1 MLHLSVKVD
10 GTTLKL
16 GNLVTLMNRYIY
28 IYITFESCPSTLQVV
43 SFSVILQMKYPP
55 SVNALQMINNVNR
68 GLPLLCKITAGT
80 YFPKYLLSWYPPF
93 WDVKS
98 VWNPWPYSRENV
110 DGSGFRELWLY
121 IYIDVFVG
129 LCSILP
135 ERPGNKPYL
144 YLFKNVWYTLFI
156 YWCMCNYIHNELW

>member
-121 IYIDVFVG
+121 IYWCVCWIVLNSSG
-129 LCSILP
+129 KA
-135 ERPGNKPYL
+135 RQQ
-144 YLFKNVWYTLFI
+144 TLFI
-156 YWCMCNYIHNELW
+156 SIQKCMIYTVYILMYVQLHS